1 MDPRKLRK
9 QQQEP
14 TTPPANEF
22 APQQAPR
29 DAEEE
34 AATPHAHHPHH
45 ERPLPSEHGPLP
57 LPGRD
62 EVEEPADGE

>member
-1 MDPRKLRK
+1 MDPRRLRK
-9 QQQEP
+9 QQA
-14 TTPPANEF
+14 TTPPPNEF
-22 APQQAPR
+22 ALEQGAPEG
-29 DAEEE
+29 DE
-34 AATPHAHHPHH
+34 ATPHAHHPHH